1 MIKKKLLITSIA
13 LIMMTLAGCRH
24 KTQSTATGSSSS
36 TATSAKVSS
45 QSQASSANSSSVSE
59 KQAESN
65 ASLESVDP
73 KNVAG
78 AVLTVGAQS
87 DEAWQ
92 SLLDSASNGDGDL
105 KVNVVKATGMVT
117 ETGTGMFYSF
127 TLDDND
133 YGEINGYTIS
143 QDEKTIYL
151 YREQSRGS
159 ADRIIQPFKTISVQ
173 QVVKATQQSKVQ
185 EIANNT
191 TIDVDN

>member
-1 MIKKKLLITSIA
+1 MIKKKILITAMSLTA
-13 LIMMTLAGCRH
+13 LAGCGY
-24 KTQSTATGSSSS
+24 KTQGTATSSSS
-36 TATSAKVSS
+36 SAVTPAKTNN
-45 QSQASSANSSSVSE
+45 QSQASTANSSSTSE
-59 KQAESN
+59 KQTESN

-105 KVNVVKATGMVT
+105 KVNVVKAIGMVT

-127 TLDDND
+127 TLDGND

-143 QDEKTIYL
+143 QNEKTVYL

-159 ADRIIQPFKTISVQ
+159 ADRIIQPFKTVSVQ
-173 QVVKATQQSKVQ
+173 QVVKAAQQSKVQ